1 MDADAPLAAR
11 EWTGNACESVDVV
24 RARVPRRGVARRGA
38 LWRRARA
45 KLFRFSARWI
55 NPPIITQRLPMRGVM
70 IGQESPHSEPHASP
84 SRSSST
90 PHPSLCDAL
99 RRDMVRVLARECH
112 RCARTRVFRARR
124 ARRGRARARGGSN
137 ARAGAGARLDRAR
150 GARSRVAR
158 TVASRARGV
167 ASRARANGV
176 GVWFGCIRTR
186 VARARWSHAL
196 VRGVEGAHGTDPKTQ
211 AWRPNA
217 RKLTKCLRFPHTA
230 VQQDFQD

>member
-24 RARVPRRGVARRGA
+24 RARVSRRGVARRGA
-38 LWRRARA
+38 LWRRARI
-45 KLFRFSARWI
+45 FSVFLRWI

-99 RRDMVRVLARECH
+99 RRDMVRVLSRECH

-124 ARRGRARARGGSN
+124 ARRGRARAGRVECARGRGRAAGSSARREIARCADYSV
-137 ARAGAGARLDRAR
+137 ARA
-150 GARSRVAR
+150 
-158 TVASRARGV
+158 
-167 ASRARANGV
+167 
-176 GVWFGCIRTR
+176 WFR
-186 VARARWSHAL
+186 VARACEWCGS
-196 VRGVEGAHGTDPKTQ
+196 VV
-211 AWRPNA
+211 
-217 RKLTKCLRFPHTA
+217 
-230 VQQDFQD
+230 